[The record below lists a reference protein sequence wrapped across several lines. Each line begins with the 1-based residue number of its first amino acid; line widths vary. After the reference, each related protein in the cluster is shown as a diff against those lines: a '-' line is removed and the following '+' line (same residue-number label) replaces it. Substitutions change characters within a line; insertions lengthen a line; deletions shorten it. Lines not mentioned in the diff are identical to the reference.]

1 MIIGQYYS
9 KLTDKSRLS
18 IPKKFREEIG
28 DDLVIARWYESCLVL
43 VAKNDWEKLIRRLT
57 GEGGI
62 VTSKVRDIDRFISG
76 LAYEVGLDK
85 QGRFIVPDKLLLH
98 SGIQDEAVFVG
109 LKDRIEIWSRQNWEE
124 LEKRVDEKATIA
136 IEQIAKNESA
146 SVQPDEKT

>member
-18 IPKKFREEIG
+18 IPKKFRKEIG

-57 GEGGI
+57 GEGRI

-85 QGRFIVPDKLLLH
+85 QGRFIVPDKLLVH
-98 SGIQDEAVFVG
+98 SGIEDEAVFVG

-124 LEKRVDEKATIA
+124 LEKKVDEKATIA
-136 IEQIAKNESA
+136 IEQIAKNEPA

>member
-18 IPKKFREEIG
+18 IPKKFRKEIG

-43 VAKNDWEKLIRRLT
+43 VAKNDWEKLIRKLT
-57 GEGGI
+57 GGGKI

-85 QGRFIVPDKLLLH
+85 QGRFIVPDKLLVH
-98 SGIQDEAVFVG
+98 SGIEDEAVFVG

-124 LEKRVDEKATIA
+124 LEKRVDEKATEA

-146 SVQPDEKT
+146 SAQPDEKT

>member
-18 IPKKFREEIG
+18 IPKKFRQEIG

-57 GEGGI
+57 GEGRI

-85 QGRFIVPDKLLLH
+85 QGRFIVPDKLLVH
-98 SGIQDEAVFVG
+98 SGIEDEAVFVG

-124 LEKRVDEKATIA
+124 LEKKVDEKATIA
-136 IEQIAKNESA
+136 IEQIAKNEPA
-146 SVQPDEKT
+146 STQPDEKT

>member
-57 GEGGI
+57 GEGRI

-85 QGRFIVPDKLLLH
+85 QGRFIVPDKLLVH

-109 LKDRIEIWSRQNWEE
+109 LKDRVEIWSKQNWEE

-146 SVQPDEKT
+146 SAQPDEKT

>member
-18 IPKKFREEIG
+18 IPKKFRKEIG

-57 GEGGI
+57 GEGRI

-85 QGRFIVPDKLLLH
+85 QGRFIVPDKLLVH
-98 SGIQDEAVFVG
+98 SGIEDEAVFVG

-124 LEKRVDEKATIA
+124 LEKKVDEKATIA
-136 IEQIAKNESA
+136 IEQIAKNEPASA
-146 SVQPDEKT
+146 QPDEKT

>member
-146 SVQPDEKT
+146 SGQPDEKT